1 MQTVT
6 LVLAILG
13 TLGTIVAI
21 VVGIIKI
28 TEFRRDRAT
37 IRVSATYG
45 LMPVGLD
52 PLADD
57 VQDIIVLQAV
67 NVGRRPITLTSAYL
81 PLSDGRSILALRSL
95 RTPLP
100 CTLNESEECGLYI
113 SIESIREVEEE
124 GVQVIAVAFRDSAN
138 KEYRRKFRVPPSLT
152 E

>member
-6 LVLAILG
+6 LVLAIWGAVLS
-13 TLGTIVAI
+13 TALF
-21 VVGIIKI
+21 IIKI
-28 TEFRRDRAT
+28 IEFRRDRAT